1 MVLRSQPEKVE
12 QVEADIEAFEVDM
25 KRVLKV
31 RGEGGGGGGWS
42 EVQIA
47 VRLLEFVS
55 DQNQLKR
62 GK

>member
-31 RGEGGGGGGWS
+31 RGEGGGGG
-42 EVQIA
+42 V
-47 VRLLEFVS
+47 VRGTNS
-55 DQNQLKR
+55 SPTS
-62 GK
+62 